1 MKLQDII
8 LSYGKKVVAR
18 DINAELLPGELV
30 CLVGRN
36 GAGKSTLIRHILSMG
51 DGVRIK
57 DDGVRIKDD
66 GVRIKDDGVGI
77 KGEVSKLIS
86 VVLTDRVD
94 IERMTVR
101 NVVAM
106 GRMPYTGFFGILND
120 NDSRIVNEAMKTLGI
135 EAFAER
141 LINTLSDGERQKV
154 MIAKALAQE
163 TPYILLDE
171 PTAFLDHPSK
181 VSTMQLLSSLA
192 HEHHKAIL
200 ISTHDIE
207 VSLKYCDK
215 IWWMKDGTLL
225 QLPAEGFSAELL

>member
-57 DDGVRIKDD
+57 DDGVEIN
-66 GVRIKDDGVGI
+66 
-77 KGEVSKLIS
+77 GEVSKIIS

-106 GRMPYTGFFGILND
+106 GRMPYTGFFGILKD
-120 NDSRIVNEAMKTLGI
+120 NDSRIVDEAMKTLGI

-225 QLPAEGFSAELL
+225 QLPAEGFSAERL

>member
-57 DDGVRIKDD
+57 DDGV
-66 GVRIKDDGVGI
+66 GI
-77 KGEVSKLIS
+77 KGEVSKIIS

-106 GRMPYTGFFGILND
+106 GRMPYTGFFGILKD

-225 QLPAEGFSAELL
+225 QLPAEGFSAERL